1 LVGFRRHCRRFD
13 ASGIPKAVLPL
24 TGKTRALEQ
33 AMISEYYIKVVPTI
47 FQQLAGAVAHSFQFT
62 ASSNAYKS
70 NQYLAAAWFKYDV
83 TPITVKLTEH
93 RDPFTHFVVSVCA
106 VVGGVFTVLGLVDA
120 VVHQAYIKVLR
131 KVQMGKAY

>member
-1 LVGFRRHCRRFD
+1 MVLSGCYGFF
-13 ASGIPKAVLPL
+13 AGAFPSLPPSIV
-24 TGKTRALEQ
+24 A
-33 AMISEYYIKVVPTI
+33 EYYIKVVPTI

-106 VVGGVFTVLGLVDA
+106 VVGDVFTVLGLVDS